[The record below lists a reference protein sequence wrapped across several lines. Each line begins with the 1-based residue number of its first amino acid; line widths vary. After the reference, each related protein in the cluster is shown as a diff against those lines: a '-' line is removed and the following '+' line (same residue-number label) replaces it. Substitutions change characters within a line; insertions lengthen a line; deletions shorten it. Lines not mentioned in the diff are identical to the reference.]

1 MICEPSRTDI
11 TDILKNYHGGRNL
24 DYLAKKLIH
33 LIHSKHS
40 SWKAI
45 YSILKADSG
54 LNNLYEEKY
63 YTSLFTQ
70 QNNLL
75 NNLHEIPVDKLL
87 SEYSSQNI
95 HLITIFDDNYPER
108 LKTIYQPPWVLFA
121 KGDMSLLNYQQSL
134 AVVGSRKASEYG
146 LKAIEYLFSELVE
159 KGIMIVSGL
168 AQGIDAHA
176 HKTAIRLGGRT
187 TGVIAGGFS
196 NIYPKENIKLAEYMM
211 EKQLVISEYPPST
224 PPQKWH
230 FPMRNRI
237 ISGLSMGTL
246 VIEARKKSGS
256 LITAEFALN
265 EGREVFAVPGS
276 ILTPNS
282 DGVHDLIQQGAKLI
296 RNPQDILEELQI

>member
-1 MICEPSRTDI
+1 
-11 TDILKNYHGGRNL
+11 L